1 MRKKIFTL
9 LLAFMF
15 VLAGCQHVLTEQ
27 NSTVIS
33 ASYGAVDGLLAK
45 QNRSPILSANSGK
58 RVLVATVV
66 SLDQLDKA
74 TTFGR
79 LVSEQMASRLAQ
91 RGISVAELKLR
102 DSLYINARQGELLL
116 SREAQNIVSNANADF
131 VVVGTYADAG
141 EAVYVTVKLINPGD
155 STVLSAHNFS
165 IFKSSYVAQLMK

>member
-1 MRKKIFTL
+1 MQTKFLTPL
-9 LLAFMF
+9 LCL
-15 VLAGCQHVLTEQ
+15 VLVLTGCQHILTER

-45 QNRSPILSANSGK
+45 QTRSPVLAANSGK

-66 SLDQLDKA
+66 SLDRLDKS

-79 LVSEQMASRLAQ
+79 LISEQMASRLAQ
-91 RGISVAELKLR
+91 RGISVTELKLR
-102 DSLYINARQGELLL
+102 DSLYMNARQGELLL
-116 SREAQNIVSNANADF
+116 SRDAQNIVNNTNADF

-141 EAVYVTVKLINPGD
+141 EAVYVTVKLINPSD

-165 IFKSSYVAQLMK
+165 IYKSSYVAQLMK